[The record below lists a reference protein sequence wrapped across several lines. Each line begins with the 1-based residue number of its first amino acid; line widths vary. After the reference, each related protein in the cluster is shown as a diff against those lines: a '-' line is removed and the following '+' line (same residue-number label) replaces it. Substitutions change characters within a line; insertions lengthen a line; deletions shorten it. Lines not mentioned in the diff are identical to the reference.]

1 MRRALR
7 RGRNRY
13 DLMAFIKKEW
23 KDRLAEFAGRRRL
36 TNIDTGAEM
45 TVDVERDEGL
55 VSQVGD
61 SFSGK
66 NMNDLE
72 GRIEAAFTD
81 CPTSTMIKKLERVQ
95 TLPSDAAS
103 HADTLYII
111 MQ

>member
-1 MRRALR
+1 
-7 RGRNRY
+7 
-13 DLMAFIKKEW
+13 MAFIKKEW

-36 TNIDTGAEM
+36 VNVDTNEEIV
-45 TVDVERDEGL
+45 VDVYRDEGL

-72 GRIEAAFTD
+72 SRVEAAFSV

>member
-1 MRRALR
+1 
-7 RGRNRY
+7 
-13 DLMAFIKKEW
+13 
-23 KDRLAEFAGRRRL
+23 
-36 TNIDTGAEM
+36 
-45 TVDVERDEGL
+45 
-55 VSQVGD
+55 
-61 SFSGK
+61 
-66 NMNDLE
+66 MNDLE